1 MAPFLNKL
9 TRQIDRLQS
18 QHHTLTDRSW
28 LVVPSGRVYLLLII
42 LLSLAAAF
50 ANFHVRNQQFIHW
63 ESHPEKFFAGDTP
76 LFSTIDAGY
85 FLGIAQSLSRH
96 GTPND
101 FSARRSFPDGKKYA
115 QVDADTTPAKAPLLS
130 TLIYWLADLGWPRET
145 LAGQPWRDDLG
156 RADSTVV
163 YGMVWQVR
171 TYLDEPVCAVLDGI
185 GLQS

>member
-18 QHHTLTDRSW
+18 QHHALTDRSW

-63 ESHPEKFFAGDTP
+63 ESHPEKFFVGDTP
-76 LFSTIDAGY
+76 LFSTMDAGY
-85 FLGIAQSLSRH
+85 FLGIAQSLSRQ

-115 QVDADTTPAKAPLLS
+115 QHDAETTPAKAPLLS
-130 TLIYWLADLGWPRET
+130 TLIYWLADNDTPHSLLET
-145 LAGQPWRDDLG
+145 GNMVIPVTAAITALAIILCFGATG
-156 RADSTVV
+156 
-163 YGMVWQVR
+163 Y
-171 TYLDEPVCAVLDGI
+171 
-185 GLQS
+185 